1 MTSLACKETTMC
13 KRFALAGIAL
23 LALFVVA
30 QAQQTKTYPAHI
42 LIIRHAE
49 KPPDDD
55 NSVSLSP
62 RGKERARALRN
73 LFKKSETR
81 PKKFPTP
88 DFIFAT
94 KDSKKSH
101 RPKETV
107 TPLAKRLELKIDD
120 RYADADVDKLAREL
134 LDNPKYAGKT
144 VLICWHHGEI
154 PKLASKLNATDAP
167 RHFKGTVFDRVWR
180 IDYDKTGK
188 ARFRD
193 LPQRLLAGD
202 SEK

>member
-1 MTSLACKETTMC
+1 ML
-13 KRFALAGIAL
+13 KRFALAGIGL
-23 LALFVVA
+23 LALFVAV
-30 QAQQTKTYPAHI
+30 QAGQTKTYPAHI

-49 KPPDDD
+49 KPEGDT
-55 NSVSLSP
+55 SVSLST

-94 KDSKKSH
+94 KDSKNSH

-107 TPLAKRLELKIDD
+107 TPLAKRLKLTIDD
-120 RYADADVDKLAREL
+120 SYANADFKKLAKEIL
-134 LDNPKYAGKT
+134 ENPKYAGKT
-144 VLICWHHGEI
+144 VLICWHHGTMPE
-154 PKLASKLNATDAP
+154 LAQNLKATDAP
-167 RHFKGTVFDRVWR
+167 KHLKDTVFDRVWR
-180 IDYDKTGK
+180 IEYDKAGK

-193 LPQRLLAGD
+193 MPQQLLAGD
-202 SEK
+202 SAK